1 MQRKSVRFGNTIIEI
16 PAFLS
21 RGKISLILLG
31 ALIFW
36 LLNGVFL
43 VDSDEQAVIKRFGA
57 INRIKGS
64 GLNFALPYPIES
76 VDKEKVTKAKR
87 VEIGFRT
94 IADNPGRYDT
104 RKDEATMLTGDENIV
119 EADLVVQY
127 KIKDIAQ
134 YLYNVDNQ
142 TNAVKLGAQ
151 SVLREVIGRNKIDE
165 ALTSGKSMIQEDI
178 KTELQMLMDK
188 YEIGVL
194 IIAVQLQ
201 DVDPPE
207 AVAGAFKD
215 VASAKEDKNRRI
227 NEAQSY
233 ENNVLPK
240 AKGEARKM
248 VLQAEAYAQARID
261 RAKGDAERFK
271 AMLQEYRKAK
281 NVTKKRLYIEAMED
295 VLPGIQKYIIKT
307 DKGSN
312 VLNVLP
318 FDKLPGQGGQK

>member
-1 MQRKSVRFGNTIIEI
+1 
-16 PAFLS
+16 
-21 RGKISLILLG
+21 
-31 ALIFW
+31 
-36 LLNGVFL
+36 
-43 VDSDEQAVIKRFGA
+43 
-57 INRIKGS
+57 
-64 GLNFALPYPIES
+64 
-76 VDKEKVTKAKR
+76 
-87 VEIGFRT
+87 
-94 IADNPGRYDT
+94 
-104 RKDEATMLTGDENIV
+104 
-119 EADLVVQY
+119 
-127 KIKDIAQ
+127 
-134 YLYNVDNQ
+134 
-142 TNAVKLGAQ
+142 
-151 SVLREVIGRNKIDE
+151 
-165 ALTSGKSMIQEDI
+165 
-178 KTELQMLMDK
+178 
-188 YEIGVL
+188 
-194 IIAVQLQ
+194 VQLQ